1 MESGEFLPLRGI
13 TVVSIEQALSAP
25 LATCRLAD
33 AGARVI
39 KVERPEGDF
48 ARHYDQAVKGMSTYF
63 VWANRGKEF
72 VRLDF
77 DTEDGRKELDTLI
90 AGADVVVSNL
100 APGALARR
108 GLDGRSLRKAR
119 PDLITCEISG
129 YGPDGPY
136 RDMKAYDNL
145 IQAETGVFDVTGD
158 GDVRSKVGISIA
170 DISAGMHAYGA
181 VLEAIIKRQNTG
193 EGVHIDISMFDGMAD
208 WMMVPWL
215 HAEYGE
221 GTPPR
226 VGTSHAAIAPYGVF
240 TTQDGRELLIGIQN
254 EREWVRLCEQVLD
267 GALDPHDP
275 LFAGNALRVKNRHLI
290 DPVIQSVIGGLSY
303 SEATRRLQKAKIAW
317 SHVNKVADLT
327 DHPHLRLTEI
337 DTPNG
342 PVKLAAR
349 VARYS
354 RG

>member
-1 MESGEFLPLRGI
+1 MESGEFLPLKGI
-13 TVVSIEQALSAP
+13 MVVSIEQALSAP

-39 KVERPEGDF
+39 KIERPEGDF
-48 ARHYDQAVKGMSTYF
+48 ARYYDQAVKGMSTYF

-77 DTEDGRKELDTLI
+77 DTEEGRAELDALI
-90 AGADVVVSNL
+90 ASADVVVSNL
-100 APGALARR
+100 APGALAKR
-108 GLDGRSLRKAR
+108 GLDGRSLRMSK

-129 YGPDGPY
+129 FGPDGPY

-145 IQAETGVFDVTGD
+145 IQAETGVFDVTGN

-181 VLEAIIKRQNTG
+181 VLEAIIQRQKTG

-215 HAEYGE
+215 HAEYGD

-240 TTQDGRELLIGIQN
+240 ATQDGRELLIGIQN
-254 EREWVRLCEQVLD
+254 EREWVRLCEQVLK

-290 DPVIQSVIGGLSY
+290 DPVIEQTLRSLPY
-303 SEATRRLQKAKIAW
+303 PEATRRLQDAKIAW

-327 DHPHLRLTEI
+327 DHPHLRFTEV

-354 RG
+354 W